1 MNNLD
6 DNTKFNAYKYNNWSL
21 AVIYLNEKQVFCFC
35 FYILLA
41 LFSFLLG
48 SFVITFNKK
57 YESFLKKTCKDHE
70 FSKID
75 ALQALLTTKQCLKI
89 AIPFYLTTSLLP
101 ILIRTYF

>member
-48 SFVITFNKK
+48 SFVITFKK
-57 YESFLKKTCKDHE
+57 KVRKLSKKDM
-70 FSKID
+70 
-75 ALQALLTTKQCLKI
+75 
-89 AIPFYLTTSLLP
+89 
-101 ILIRTYF
+101 